1 MKKNNKIGYTII
13 HIIIMLLVLGEIA
26 ESFGRSI
33 KGW

>member
-1 MKKNNKIGYTII
+1 MKNNKVEYTIVCI
-13 HIIIMLLVLGEIA
+13 LITLLILGEIA